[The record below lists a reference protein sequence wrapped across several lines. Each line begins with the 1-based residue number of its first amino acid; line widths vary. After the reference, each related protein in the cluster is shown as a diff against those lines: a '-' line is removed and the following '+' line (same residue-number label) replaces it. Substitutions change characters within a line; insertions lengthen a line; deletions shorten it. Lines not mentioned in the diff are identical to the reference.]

1 MIFFFFIR
9 AKSGRISFNF
19 FIIFFFDIACVSCT
33 WLTNIRF
40 NTTIARRTRHLVL
53 LFNVNMVDIFES
65 YFGCRWIK
73 WEVGCSV
80 LDLASCKCVFASVDI
95 GFDLILLLFSNVKP
109 QMLPRVST
117 GELWGS
123 VRYRLSFYTLTRQ
136 CQGNWSTST
145 VRPFFALPCK
155 PRRGEGRSTNNNDLG
170 SGQSNARNWKLKVRA
185 RVQAVKPNLAQA
197 HQRFTFCIGQCLT
210 GFSLASYSNSD
221 WTCWS
226 RCMHVVELS
235 KHKQKWSCSSI
246 GSSRGYGGRW
256 VPIALDTCHHYCT
269 CSSSF
274 CLSHRYCYY
283 YCGFCVCPSSRSGS
297 FFAPPNVIPR

>member
-1 MIFFFFIR
+1 
-9 AKSGRISFNF
+9 
-19 FIIFFFDIACVSCT
+19 
-33 WLTNIRF
+33 
-40 NTTIARRTRHLVL
+40 
-53 LFNVNMVDIFES
+53 
-65 YFGCRWIK
+65 
-73 WEVGCSV
+73 
-80 LDLASCKCVFASVDI
+80 
-95 GFDLILLLFSNVKP
+95 
-109 QMLPRVST
+109 MLPRVST

-123 VRYRLSFYTLTRQ
+123 VWYRLSFYTLTRQ

-155 PRRGEGRSTNNNDLG
+155 PRRGEGRGTNNNDLG

-185 RVQAVKPNLAQA
+185 RVQAVKANLAQA

-246 GSSRGYGGRW
+246 GSSR
-256 VPIALDTCHHYCT
+256 ALWRQA
-269 CSSSF
+269 
-274 CLSHRYCYY
+274 L
-283 YCGFCVCPSSRSGS
+283 SSRSRASWTFQLVLVHPSNHPLAGQS
-297 FFAPPNVIPR
+297 DHLLAEPQPKEPISILRARMRIKRLPIPCSILPFLLSPSNHTHQAVLVLDYRRHFVQ